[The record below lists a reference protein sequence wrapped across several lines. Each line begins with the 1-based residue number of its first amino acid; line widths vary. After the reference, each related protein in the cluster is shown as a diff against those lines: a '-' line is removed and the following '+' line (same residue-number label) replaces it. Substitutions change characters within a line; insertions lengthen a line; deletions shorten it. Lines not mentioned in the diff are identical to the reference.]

1 MLVVTVISR
10 TNADAGKVC
19 ISVEE
24 PTMPA
29 DVATRETVI
38 NLRASAAQRAL
49 IDKAAQLQGKSRT
62 DFMLEASSD
71 RAQQVLLDRTVFT
84 LDAEHYQRFAKLLDA
99 PVETNKALTQLLSKS
114 APWER

>member
-1 MLVVTVISR
+1 
-10 TNADAGKVC
+10 
-19 ISVEE
+19 
-24 PTMPA
+24 MPA
-29 DVATRETVI
+29 AAATRETVI

-49 IDKAAQLQGKSRT
+49 IDKAAQVQGKSRT
-62 DFMLEASSD
+62 EFMLEASSE

-99 PVETNKALTQLLSKS
+99 PVKANKAVNRLLAKI